1 MGSIFKRTMEKKLKM
16 ETKTETLTLPVMHL
30 YHLTADPA
38 NDTGYTMEQVTQMLE
53 EHGAEYLVEATITHP
68 VPPPYSV
75 ENDIAAHEA
84 RITNN
89 QETIANLT
97 TQLLDLE
104 EGTDE
109 YSTIQEQIASIESD
123 ITYCEE
129 HIANLQTS

>member
-1 MGSIFKRTMEKKLKM
+1 VGSIFKRTMEKKLKM

>member
-1 MGSIFKRTMEKKLKM
+1 MEKKLKM

-53 EHGAEYLVEATITHP
+53 EPGAEYLVEATITHP

>member
-1 MGSIFKRTMEKKLKM
+1 M

-84 RITNN
+84 RIQNN

>member
-1 MGSIFKRTMEKKLKM
+1 MA
-16 ETKTETLTLPVMHL
+16 TETLTLPVMHL
-30 YHLTADPA
+30 YHLTADPV

-53 EHGAEYLVEATITHP
+53 EHGVEYLVEATITTP

-75 ENDIAAHEA
+75 EGDIAAHEA
-84 RITNN
+84 RIQNN

>member
-1 MGSIFKRTMEKKLKM
+1 M

>member
-1 MGSIFKRTMEKKLKM
+1 MEKKLKM
-16 ETKTETLTLPVMHL
+16 ETKTETLTLTVMHL

-89 QETIANLT
+89 QNQITQLQEHLT
-97 TQLLDLE
+97 TLE
-104 EGTDE
+104 VDTEE
-109 YSTIQEQIASIESD
+109 YNQVQEQITALEAD
-123 ITYCEE
+123 IQQCQD
-129 HIANLQTS
+129 HIASLSNGTI

>member
-1 MGSIFKRTMEKKLKM
+1 MEKKLKM

-84 RITNN
+84 RIQNN

>member
-1 MGSIFKRTMEKKLKM
+1 MEKKLKM

>member
-1 MGSIFKRTMEKKLKM
+1 MEKKLKM

-38 NDTGYTMEQVTQMLE
+38 NDTGYTMEQVTQILE

>member
-1 MGSIFKRTMEKKLKM
+1 MA
-16 ETKTETLTLPVMHL
+16 TKTETLTLPLMHL

-38 NDTGYTMEQVTQMLE
+38 NDTGYTMEQVTQMLG
-53 EHGAEYLVEATITHP
+53 EHGAEYLVEATITTP

-75 ENDIAAHEA
+75 EGDIAAHQA
-84 RITNN
+84 RIQNN
-89 QETIANLT
+89 QETVANLV

-109 YSTIQEQIASIESD
+109 YTTIQEQIASIESD